1 MADTETSAKVKVEA
15 DTREAT
21 DHLIGFRKATDD
33 VKTSARAAGAEQK
46 AMAAEVRA
54 GRAVIAAATGAMSE
68 AAEAQRDA
76 ALAAR
81 AFGKDSKEAKAA
93 QQAATVAQQAAGRAA
108 AASAAEV
115 KRLEV
120 ELAKVRTE
128 ANAATPAMR
137 RLESQLDAARGAAE
151 KQAKALN
158 RLELEQR
165 AAARAAA
172 DTGGGFDLLGAA
184 GGKLMSVLGPAA
196 LAGSLMG
203 VAGWL
208 GTAAEKALQYQT
220 ATANLPF
227 GIAAAQRATKGLVD
241 EQTLLAAASQA
252 VALKVANTSGDF
264 EVLAA
269 ASTKL
274 AAKLNQPADQLL
286 GNLVTALGR
295 GSTELLDNAGIVLKA
310 AEAQDRYAASV
321 GKTAAMLTADEKQSA
336 FRIEALKAIQASAD
350 GTSVAFDGGAAA
362 VLRWRVQF
370 TDAMAAAQRAP
381 IAVADAIVGV
391 NAEAKRQVEY
401 LRQTEEMLRV
411 IQDPLG
417 SLEQRMLAVAD
428 ATKGANQVGLEWIST
443 LILSEESL
451 RKVED
456 AKYRARAGALQD
468 AADRARDEQV
478 EKARRERAAGDAA
491 AFARDRAFREQR
503 AKDEAAARQAGA
515 RGAKQGESAA
525 SRRAAFARD
534 ASGFDAELSTYA
546 AKEAKRIRDEGVA
559 DQAAAF
565 AAEEQLFQR
574 RDERFVRELE
584 IIEARG
590 LAEEESQAMREDL
603 LARRLAAEERFG
615 QQQAAM
621 AATDAQREQATT
633 RLEAVEHAK
642 RIAGLRRQSAA
653 EQKESAARAAM
664 FARVNGHITGLGDAL
679 VQSAWAQAEGEKG
692 AVAASVAAYAK
703 GVAQKMALKALEE
716 TALGVAALAGIVTA
730 GLAAPHF
737 AAAGLAAAAAA
748 AAGAASAGFGAIA
761 RSQAGAGSA
770 SGGAPG
776 FRSGGPGGAANG
788 PTSPTAER
796 QQLADLNKIP
806 VSREAESRA
815 ASSSP
820 NRQTPATLRGGD
832 TYNVQILGGTEEQVG
847 RALQKM
853 IKKADNGRGRAP

>member
-208 GTAAEKALQYQT
+208 GTAAEAALQYQT
-220 ATANLPF
+220 AVANLPF
-227 GIAAAQRATKGLVD
+227 GIEGAQRATRGLVD

-252 VALKVANTSGDF
+252 VALKVATTSGDF
-264 EVLAA
+264 ELLAA

-274 AAKLNQPADQLL
+274 AAKLNQPADALL
-286 GNLVTALGR
+286 SNLVTALGR
-295 GSTELLDNAGIVLKA
+295 GSTELLDNAGIVLKTS
-310 AEAQDRYAASV
+310 EAQERFAKSI
-321 GKTAAMLTADEKQSA
+321 GKTTEQLTDQEKATA
-336 FRIEALKAIQASAD
+336 FRVEALKAIQASAD
-350 GTSVAFDGGAAA
+350 GTTVAFDGGAAA
-362 VLRWRVQF
+362 VLRWKVQF
-370 TDAMAAAQRAP
+370 SDAMAAAERAP
-381 IAVADAIVGV
+381 IAVADAIVGA
-391 NAEAKRQVEY
+391 NAHLQHQHELLVV
-401 LRQTEEMLRV
+401 L
-411 IQDPLG
+411 QDPLG
-417 SLEQRMLAVAD
+417 ALEQRMLSINE
-428 ATKGANQVGLEWIST
+428 ATRGANQAGLEWLST
-443 LILSEESL
+443 LSLSAVQL
-451 RKVED
+451 GKLED
-456 AKYRARAGALQD
+456 AKYTARAAAMQQAANEANAAKVRKAEADRAAADAAAYARDREAREQFAKQQAAAQRAGARGAKAGQS
-468 AADRARDEQV
+468 AADR
-478 EKARRERAAGDAA
+478 AA
-491 AFARDRAFREQR
+491 AFARD
-503 AKDEAAARQAGA
+503 
-515 RGAKQGESAA
+515 S
-525 SRRAAFARD
+525 
-534 ASGFDAELSTYA
+534 SGFDAELTTYA
-546 AKEAKRIRDEGVA
+546 AKEAKRVREEGVA
-559 DQAAAF
+559 DQAAMF
-565 AAEEQLFQR
+565 AAEERLHER
-574 RDERFVRELE
+574 RDEMFTRELE

-590 LAEEESQAMREDL
+590 LAEDEAQAAREEL
-603 LARRLAAEERFG
+603 LTRRLAAEERLAE
-615 QQQAAM
+615 QQQAM
-621 AATDAQREQATT
+621 AATAAQREQATT
-633 RLEAVEHAK
+633 RLEAVEHQK
-642 RIAGLRRQSAA
+642 RITSLRRQVAA
-653 EQKESAARAAM
+653 EQKESATRAAM

-770 SGGAPG
+770 SGGTPG

-853 IKKADNGRGRAP
+853 ISKADVRRGRAA